1 MCSLAICWYIVLT
14 TCSLL
19 GVNELRKKWI
29 YILLLWSNVFDSCD
43 ILRLFAGQAGFRRY
57 YQEKMASPEKMPQV
71 VCWTLLLIT
80 ALQISFVSWTVVN
93 ELEDLKVLKLEKRHC
108 EWWFNQWINVLQVLV
123 LHGFSWHCW
132 MGQIRWIW
140 GFDCVHELW
149 SCDTVNRNYFFRP
162 GTDLRCLRLSFFI
175 FSKLSE
181 FAFEF
186 SKKKQD
192 VIFKLLNEWFPIHD
206 HFQMICWYLWLPIF
220 MGGKHPGGTASVIL
234 VQLAWV
240 IEVLLTFPLQLFP
253 AVRILEAC
261 YEFERNYMKLWRLM
275 KQHHG
280 IRYLVILFALFV
292 AVVSSDVN
300 RLSRSNR
307 LQTRSE
313 ERVCSFRERNSGQK
327 WTKNL
332 IRCLAV
338 KELSRRSASEMM

>member
-1 MCSLAICWYIVLT
+1 
-14 TCSLL
+14 
-19 GVNELRKKWI
+19 
-29 YILLLWSNVFDSCD
+29 
-43 ILRLFAGQAGFRRY
+43 
-57 YQEKMASPEKMPQV
+57 
-71 VCWTLLLIT
+71 
-80 ALQISFVSWTVVN
+80 
-93 ELEDLKVLKLEKRHC
+93 
-108 EWWFNQWINVLQVLV
+108 
-123 LHGFSWHCW
+123 
-132 MGQIRWIW
+132 
-140 GFDCVHELW
+140 
-149 SCDTVNRNYFFRP
+149 
-162 GTDLRCLRLSFFI
+162 
-175 FSKLSE
+175 
-181 FAFEF
+181 
-186 SKKKQD
+186 
-192 VIFKLLNEWFPIHD
+192 
-206 HFQMICWYLWLPIF
+206 